1 MINVNQITSQLARMP
16 DQALQQYAMM
26 HKNDPYTVSLALSE
40 SNRRKQM
47 RDAAQGQQGMA
58 PQPKVVDQ
66 GIASMAAPAPQ
77 PQMPQEQA
85 PQAQAMP
92 EDVGI
97 GALPAPNMQGMAEGG
112 IVAFGDGGD
121 VQHFQSGGSAFERW
135 LRSNITPVEQKRFE
149 SLQEQAE
156 ANRVVA
162 PQESLLAETA
172 RNRQLVADQGFTRGD
187 VRFPAGLTFDTPPVP
202 KVDIPPVNK
211 GPVAL
216 GGAPRSVPAPAAP
229 RAPVVS
235 DKDYLTQL
243 AEMRTKAG
251 AAVDPNKAEREA
263 ITAEDV
269 KGRKEGIAA
278 LKADQKAE
286 MESMFK
292 GREERIGKREA
303 ELGKSKDTNTG
314 MAFLEAGLAMM
325 QSKGRGLAGIA
336 QGAGVGVKQYAAG
349 IDKIKSAQ
357 EKLDDARDRM
367 EELRQNRESMNKS
380 EIRAEESKIRDTV
393 VAGKRDV
400 LAGAVQ
406 ATGMQREDF
415 RSAVASNIT
424 RAEAERTREFQAG
437 EGKLDRQSRERAA
450 GMPSGVE
457 RLAMQLGGKGGLEAG
472 LKKYSELM
480 GVGAEGKG
488 LNALIAN
495 YAKDPTALK
504 ILEASDPAL
513 AALVKQQMQN
523 MLLQPQNK
531 PVGTALP

>member
-66 GIASMAAPAPQ
+66 GIAGMAAPAPQ
-77 PQMPQEQA
+77 P
-85 PQAQAMP
+85 MP

-97 GALPAPNMQGMAEGG
+97 GALPAPNMQGMAGGG
-112 IVAFGDGGD
+112 IVAFSGQDGSVVTDPQFGG
-121 VQHFQSGGSAFERW
+121 VTPEMSGFFEAAVKSPVARTG
-135 LRSNITPVEQKRFE
+135 RS
-149 SLQEQAE
+149 QAE
-156 ANRVVA
+156 VDAIVQALRA
-162 PQESLLAETA
+162 
-172 RNRQLVADQGFTRGD
+172 RGD
-187 VRFPAGLTFDTPPVP
+187 TVGLSQIIDIQNSGPKAAVASPVVIPSAAQPAPGSKSSSAAVAAVP
-202 KVDIPPVNK
+202 GAG
-211 GPVAL
+211 GPRPA
-216 GGAPRSVPAPAAP
+216 PAPAAP
-229 RAPVVS
+229 RAPVVP

-263 ITAEDV
+263 ITTEDV

-292 GREERIGKREA
+292 GREERIGKRES

-336 QGAGVGVKQYAAG
+336 QGAGVGVKQYASG
-349 IDKIKSAQ
+349 IKDIRAAQ

-393 VAGKRDV
+393 VAGKRDI
-400 LAGAVQ
+400 LTGAEK
-406 ATGMQREDF
+406 ATGVQRDDF
-415 RSAVASNIT
+415 RAAVASNMT
-424 RAEAERTREFQAG
+424 RAEAEKTRAFQAG
-437 EGKLDRQSRERAA
+437 EGALDRQSRERAA

-457 RLAMQLGGKGGLEAG
+457 RLAMQLGGTGGLEAG
-472 LKKYSELM
+472 LRKYSEIM
-480 GVGAEGKG
+480 GPDGKG
-488 LNALIAN
+488 LATLVAN

-504 ILEASDPAL
+504 LLENSDPAL
-513 AALVKQQMQN
+513 AALVKQQIQN
-523 MLLQPQNK
+523 MLLQPQSK
-531 PVGTALP
+531 PTGPVRD